1 MQRTYW
7 LGDRSRH
14 LGYFGFLQKSRAAK
28 KKSAMETSAF
38 GTVFFRLYGI
48 SVFASVDTSEK
59 VIHDP
64 PISNHRIKARCRV
77 VAYLPS
83 ARQIGSLF
91 PVFSIRVKWTPKAA
105 PVKRRP
111 PTACRFYFAEFAG
124 PPRLYLRHTPP
135 SSSTC

>member
-14 LGYFGFLQKSRAAK
+14 LGSFGFLQKSRAAK

-38 GTVFFRLYGI
+38 RTVFFRLCGI

-64 PISNHRIKARCRV
+64 PILSHRIKARCRV
-77 VAYLPS
+77 VAYLPP

-91 PVFSIRVKWTPKAA
+91 PVLTTYHHWGQSPIVLT
-105 PVKRRP
+105 VLRRP
-111 PTACRFYFAEFAG
+111 SPHPVHSRPAHHPAQQ
-124 PPRLYLRHTPP
+124 
-135 SSSTC
+135 